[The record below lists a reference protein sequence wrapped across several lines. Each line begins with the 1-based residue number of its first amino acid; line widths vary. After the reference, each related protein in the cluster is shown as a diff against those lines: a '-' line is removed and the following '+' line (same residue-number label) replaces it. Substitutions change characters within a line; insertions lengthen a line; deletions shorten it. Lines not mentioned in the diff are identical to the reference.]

1 MLREIRDLTR
11 EHDGE
16 IKTNLI
22 LSSATELLAVRY
34 AEPGEPNTLY
44 YLTGEPRWHGGT
56 IVASEPL
63 DDGPGWHEVDPDTLV
78 RADSRGV
85 HLRPLALDQ
94 EARAQFQGLR
104 K

>member
-1 MLREIRDLTR
+1 V
-11 EHDGE
+11 
-16 IKTNLI
+16 I

-78 RADSRGV
+78 RADSTL
-85 HLRPLALDQ
+85 LRPLSLDLSKLL
-94 EARAQFQGLR
+94 AP
-104 K
+104 